1 MCESVE
7 EGFPETEIKI
17 EEMDEDVLMTEQG
30 QSAGGGGGGG
40 ENEDENGNENE
51 NDDDDDDESPN
62 MDDVEIEYLEE
73 KYLNDFD
80 DEEDEDEEVE
90 VEVGVEEEEEEE
102 RVEEVMANEDREE
115 MGSCENVEESE
126 EHILIKSE
134 GETTTAVLLPKGI
147 KVEEAWEVEGDD
159 VAFMFVGSDCDE
171 VLEHVIEDK
180 GDEGSEDV
188 VICNFCEKPI
198 RSNNLEEHL
207 RLIHT
212 FKYCDLC
219 KTEVKE
225 KFFKAHMKSHEESKV
240 FCELCNKLVKKQDFI
255 KHCKKHQGFDAID
268 RREKVNRK
276 VCDICGYQVEGKGTL
291 NKHMR
296 EKHDEGQNYC
306 DLCEKYVWIKCY
318 DKHIKDVHEDHEDFC
333 KTCSK
338 WFKYYKTHMRTSHK
352 DVVKFCD
359 YCQVDVEAHTLENHM
374 ATVHSKQSRFCET
387 CNKEFFEFVC
397 YKNHVRNIHLKVK
410 SYKCSECDFTTA
422 YRTSMDKH
430 ILGTH
435 TRNQKYVCEIC
446 AKEFIVK
453 DNLRKHI
460 RMIHN
465 GQQKSVCT
473 YCGKVCHANR
483 ELINHV
489 RLHTGDLPYQCEFCL
504 RKFPKKWTLDNHRRI
519 HTGEKPYKC
528 THCDSAFGT
537 SAQMKIHE
545 FREHGVEKYRHVDR
559 AGKRR
564 KMENIFGV

>member
-1 MCESVE
+1 MQKACDSIVDSLEDGV
-7 EGFPETEIKI
+7 KK
-17 EEMDEDVLMTEQG
+17 EEMEEQNQEEAVLPEECG
-30 QSAGGGGGGG
+30 
-40 ENEDENGNENE
+40 EDEVF
-51 NDDDDDDESPN
+51 N
-62 MDDVEIEYLEE
+62 MDEVEIEYLEE
-73 KYLNDFD
+73 EYLT
-80 DEEDEDEEVE
+80 E
-90 VEVGVEEEEEEE
+90 GEEEGVNESVASFEE
-102 RVEEVMANEDREE
+102 
-115 MGSCENVEESE
+115 GQ
-126 EHILIKSE
+126 ILIKSE
-134 GETTTAVLLPKGI
+134 NETAAVILPEGI
-147 KVEEAWEVEGDD
+147 KVEEGWQLVGENLAVMLVE
-159 VAFMFVGSDCDE
+159 DE
-171 VLEHVIEDK
+171 KGGLGEQVLEGIAQDEEDIA
-180 GDEGSEDV
+180 
-188 VICNFCEKPI
+188 ICGFCEKPV
-198 RSNNLEEHL
+198 RSNSYEEHL
-207 RLIHT
+207 KLVHT

-225 KFFKAHMKSHEESKV
+225 IFFNAHMKSHEESKV
-240 FCELCNKLVKKQDFI
+240 FCELCNKFFRKQDFV
-255 KHCKKHQGFDAID
+255 KHCKKHQGLDALD
-268 RREKVNRK
+268 KRESVNRK

-306 DLCEKYVWIKCY
+306 ELCEKYVWIKCY
-318 DKHIKDVHEDHEDFC
+318 DKHIKDVHEDHEEFC
-333 KTCSK
+333 KECQK
-338 WFKYYKTHMRTSHK
+338 MFKYYKTHMRTSHN
-352 DVVKFCD
+352 DVIKFCD
-359 YCQVDVEAHTLENHM
+359 YCQVDVEADTFENHM

-410 SYKCSECDFTTA
+410 SYKCSECEFTTA

-435 TRNQKYVCEIC
+435 TRNEKYVCEIC

-465 GQQKSVCT
+465 GQQRSVCN

-489 RLHTGDLPYQCEFCL
+489 RLHTGDLPYQCEYCL

-559 AGKRR
+559 TGKRR
-564 KMENIFGV
+564 KAENIFEV